1 MTDVASH
8 CCLQP
13 TRTRWGR
20 VIYPKRSLHGRL
32 WPSMTQCTIL
42 EFNSIFGHLV
52 ALFHPVRLPACFYFA
67 VKYQLLNAC
76 WTALFI
82 QAAPVPPPTI
92 IMCSLA
98 TTCSFRSMAGLDH
111 FFTCREA
118 FRGGE
123 IPSSAELHGH
133 DSNFR
138 HRGLLRCRAERQERS
153 SPTYLFFASSTQAR

>member
-20 VIYPKRSLHGRL
+20 VIYPKRSLHGRW
-32 WPSMTQCTIL
+32 WPSLTQCTIL

-52 ALFHPVRLPACFYFA
+52 LFFHPVRLPACVYFV
-67 VKYQLLNAC
+67 VKYQPLNAC

-82 QAAPVPPPTI
+82 QAAPAPPPVI
-92 IMCSLA
+92 IQWLLA
-98 TTCSFRSMAGLDH
+98 TPLSSSSAAGLDH
-111 FFTCREA
+111 FLRA
-118 FRGGE
+118 ADLFRGG
-123 IPSSAELHGH
+123 SCAETFHEKQHGH

-138 HRGLLRCRAERQERS
+138 
-153 SPTYLFFASSTQAR
+153 